1 MRKVAWKTSM
11 LPKRPAVSEAA
22 ARPFQSAPGRHVAA
36 LARPA
41 GYSRIGFIE
50 VFDEAKTGCRIVC
63 VVRQTKQRDRPESAV
78 DDASRFQFAP
88 AFRIHPGGD
97 SESRLACFV
106 AGAINF
112 EFRDRFFAWGSP
124 SQDVLAVAFGVSK
137 DLVSLCFSVRI
148 ELIGGEGGYERVARL
163 QPALAAG
170 PTPALPGNFPH
181 RWVPMMT
188 SSAGAPR

>member
-1 MRKVAWKTSM
+1 MS
-11 LPKRPAVSEAA
+11 LPWHDQPDIRGLGSSRCLMKPRRDAA
-22 ARPFQSAPGRHVAA
+22 SFASSARRS
-36 LARPA
+36 
-41 GYSRIGFIE
+41 S
-50 VFDEAKTGCRIVC
+50 C
-63 VVRQTKQRDRPESAV
+63 DRPESAV

>member
-1 MRKVAWKTSM
+1 M

-63 VVRQTKQRDRPESAV
+63 LVRQTKQRDRPESAV

-124 SQDVLAVAFGVSK
+124 SQDVFGRLRGAGRFRK
-137 DLVSLCFSVRI
+137 SLFLHTNRI
-148 ELIGGEGGYERVARL
+148 D
-163 QPALAAG
+163 
-170 PTPALPGNFPH
+170 
-181 RWVPMMT
+181 
-188 SSAGAPR
+188 